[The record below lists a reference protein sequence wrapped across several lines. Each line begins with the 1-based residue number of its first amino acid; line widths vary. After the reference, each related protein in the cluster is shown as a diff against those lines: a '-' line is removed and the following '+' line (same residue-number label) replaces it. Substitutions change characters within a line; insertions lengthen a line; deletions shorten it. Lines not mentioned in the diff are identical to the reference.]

1 MLVFSTLMTEP
12 SPVAKYCI
20 RAIGIGC
27 NIAAFDVDLTTVDT
41 ENYCVLTTEITIVI
55 ACRIA
60 CFIEYAVS
68 MVTTALSLP
77 MNAFDLML
85 Y

>member
-1 MLVFSTLMTEP
+1 VNVSIFYVDDRTFTSG
-12 SPVAKYCI
+12 KYCI

-41 ENYCVLTTEITIVI
+41 EYYCVLTTEITIVI

-60 CFIEYAVS
+60 CFFEYAV
-68 MVTTALSLP
+68 
-77 MNAFDLML
+77 FDGYDCFIFADERILI
-85 Y
+85 